1 MSNKKQDKQPK
12 AKGANKSGSEQRTAA
27 REKLKNLAER
37 IDSVNRKLFGGTNE
51 LLQNAGKGVR
61 AADAYIEA
69 TADWTPQTKGKKALI
84 PGQKVM
90 LRPDLT
96 DKEMKTYAWLDSID
110 VLNGAV
116 IVVDTD
122 ERNVVVMRT
131 DNVKTRILKR
141 HLTAWFPVQK
151 S

>member
-1 MSNKKQDKQPK
+1 MRS
-12 AKGANKSGSEQRTAA
+12 AA
-27 REKLKNLAER
+27 VRGGFNPSTSALLP
-37 IDSVNRKLFGGTNE
+37 SPPPMLPTPVNRKLFGGTNE

-96 DKEMKTYAWLDSID
+96 EKEMKTYAWLDNID

-151 S
+151 AS